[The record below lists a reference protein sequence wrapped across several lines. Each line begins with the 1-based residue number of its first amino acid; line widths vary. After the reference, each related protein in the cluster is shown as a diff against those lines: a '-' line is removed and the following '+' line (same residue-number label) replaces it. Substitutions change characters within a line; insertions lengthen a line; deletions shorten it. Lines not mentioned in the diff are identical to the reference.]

1 MKSLLVVGL
10 GTPERHDDG
19 VGLVVVEAL
28 RAVAPAAVAIH
39 LLPRQA
45 LELLTLW
52 EGRRQVW
59 VVDAVHSGAP
69 PGTCHRLQPAA
80 QHWPAHWQ
88 GGSTHGL
95 GLAEGI
101 ALAEILGMLPN
112 RLVVYGIEGAD
123 FGLGE
128 GLSPEV
134 AAAVPQ
140 VVSRLQAELEE
151 VMRCTNQ
158 A

>member
-1 MKSLLVVGL
+1 MKPLLVVGL
-10 GTPERHDDG
+10 GTPERRDDG
-19 VGLVVVEAL
+19 VGLVVADAL
-28 RAVAPAAVAIH
+28 RAVAPLGVAIH

-52 EGRRQVW
+52 EGHRHVW
-59 VVDAVHSGAP
+59 VVDAIHSGAP

-95 GLAEGI
+95 GLAEAF
-101 ALAEILGMLPN
+101 ALAESLGVLPAQ
-112 RLVVYGIEGAD
+112 LVVYGVEGVD
-123 FGLGE
+123 FGMGE

-140 VVSRLQAELEE
+140 VVARLQAELEE
-151 VMRCTNQ
+151 TMACTNQ

>member
-1 MKSLLVVGL
+1 
-10 GTPERHDDG
+10 
-19 VGLVVVEAL
+19 
-28 RAVAPAAVAIH
+28 
-39 LLPRQA
+39 
-45 LELLTLW
+45 
-52 EGRRQVW
+52 
-59 VVDAVHSGAP
+59 
-69 PGTCHRLQPAA
+69 
-80 QHWPAHWQ
+80 
-88 GGSTHGL
+88 
-95 GLAEGI
+95 
-101 ALAEILGMLPN
+101 MLPN

-151 VMRCTNQ
+151 VMTCTNQ

>member
-1 MKSLLVVGL
+1 ME
-10 GTPERHDDG
+10 P
-19 VGLVVVEAL
+19 
-28 RAVAPAAVAIH
+28 
-39 LLPRQA
+39 
-45 LELLTLW
+45 LTLW
-52 EGRRQVW
+52 ERRRQGW
-59 VVDAVHSGAP
+59 VVDAVRSGAL
-69 PGTCHRLQPAA
+69 PGSCHRLQPAA

-101 ALAEILGMLPN
+101 ALAESLGMLPN

-151 VMRCTNQ
+151 VMTCTNQ